1 MTSPTLRT
9 NLPEPLSGL
18 PEPAVVELGHQRPW
32 LTLEETNRLLR
43 QHEQLAPSM
52 ARAWVLDELLAAVP
66 LTPERQQ
73 QLVQEWQRRRQL
85 EEPDA
90 LASWLHSARLS
101 PSDLPT
107 LACRA
112 ERLARFRQHRWGDE
126 VEMHYLRRKAELD
139 KVVYS
144 LLRVQERT
152 LAEELHQRITEGEAD
167 FTELAP
173 RFSTGQERH
182 TRGVIGPLPMAMAH
196 AEIASRLRIG
206 QPGQLWPPF
215 PVADVWVVLRLE
227 QQLPTRLN
235 AETRSRMM
243 EELFQAWLDDRV
255 ALLLAGEP
263 LPALP
268 PMPAATEDLPSS

>member
-1 MTSPTLRT
+1 MNPPAPRP

-18 PEPAVVELGHQRPW
+18 PVQPVVELGGRPW

-43 QHEQLAPSM
+43 QHELAP
-52 ARAWVLDELLAAVP
+52 ALAKGWVLDELLAAIP
-66 LTPERQQ
+66 LPPERERE
-73 QLVQEWQRRRQL
+73 LVQAWQQRRQL
-85 EEPDA
+85 QDPKA
-90 LASWLHSARLS
+90 LEAWLRTAGLS
-101 PSDLPT
+101 PADLPAV
-107 LACRA
+107 ACRA

-126 VEMHYLRRKAELD
+126 VEVHYLRRKAELD
-139 KVVYS
+139 RVVYS
-144 LLRVQERT
+144 LLRVNERS
-152 LAEELHQRITEGEAD
+152 LAEELHQRIAEGEAD

-173 RFSTGQERH
+173 RFSSGQERH
-182 TRGVIGPLPMAMAH
+182 TRGVIGPLPLAMAH

-227 QQLPTRLN
+227 KQLPTRLN
-235 AETRSRMM
+235 EETRSRMIDEM
-243 EELFQAWLDDRV
+243 FQAWLNDRV

-268 PMPAATEDLPSS
+268 PMPGLTP

>member
-1 MTSPTLRT
+1 MTASSPRT

-32 LTLEETNRLLR
+32 LTLTEANRLLR
-43 QHEQLAPSM
+43 QHEQLAPSL
-52 ARAWVLDELLAAVP
+52 ARAWVLDELLAAIP
-66 LTPERQQ
+66 LTPERE
-73 QLVQEWQRRRQL
+73 QELLRDWEHRRQL
-85 EEPDA
+85 DDPEA
-90 LASWLHSARLS
+90 LARWLHKARLS
-101 PSDLPT
+101 PADLPA

-139 KVVYS
+139 RVVYS
-144 LLRVQERT
+144 LLRVPDRA
-152 LAEELHQRITEGEAD
+152 LADELHQRIAEGEAD
-167 FTELAP
+167 FTDLAVE
-173 RFSTGQERH
+173 FSTGQERH

-227 QQLPTRLN
+227 ERLPTRLN
-235 AETRSRMM
+235 SETRSRMM
-243 EELFQAWLDDRV
+243 EELFKAWLDERV
-255 ALLLAGEP
+255 ELLLAGEP

-268 PMPAATEDLPSS
+268 AMPAATEVLPSP